1 MAIKLTKEELL
12 NQALTIIKGDRN
24 LRYGDPKIN
33 YKRIIEGWQLI
44 LGTEITEGQYGMMM
58 IWMKIARL
66 MEDETHMDSW
76 IDIAGYAACT
86 GEVIDDK

>member
-33 YKRIIEGWQLI
+33 YKRIKMLKKRYQP
-44 LGTEITEGQYGMMM
+44 
-58 IWMKIARL
+58 
-66 MEDETHMDSW
+66 
-76 IDIAGYAACT
+76 
-86 GEVIDDK
+86 